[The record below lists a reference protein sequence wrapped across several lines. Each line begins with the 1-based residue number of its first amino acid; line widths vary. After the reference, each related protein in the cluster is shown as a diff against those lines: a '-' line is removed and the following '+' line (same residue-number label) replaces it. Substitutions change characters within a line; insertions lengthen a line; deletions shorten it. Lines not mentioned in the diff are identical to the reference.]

1 MSKSGGIRAA
11 SLFVG
16 LLLCM
21 VTIQTAIAQTEGNA
35 AVMSSASTDNS
46 TNIIDPQIYNNYLT
60 AGSGTQFT
68 ASFANKGNE
77 TLVLTPKV
85 VCIPDSD
92 KNVDKSWVKISP
104 ANATVAPG
112 SKQKFD
118 IELNIPRETQGGE
131 YRSDIAFTDDLV
143 PGSTQYANA
152 MHLDLMVQALPK
164 ILLETQY
171 ISDILDAG
179 KEYEYKIKI
188 KNIASKD
195 VTIDPKIP
203 GFNSYYDPS
212 YLPAFNSDAIEI
224 SAPSTIKAGE
234 IANMTIRVKVPNN
247 ATGRY
252 YGNINMNVDGAG
264 SSSDMNNPQLNTNNP
279 QLNLDFTV
287 LKQPLV
293 PYLKTFKTTNEKP
306 ITIEVSSNTNENPW
320 LQSPKRE
327 KPSFELKLNR
337 NNDPVNMTFV
347 KSVESGNINIGGGY
361 PAVWPIGDETTYQSF
376 VDTYVETYTV
386 PGAAGDWEL
395 SILPKNMQNFGYSI
409 TVGDSNYSKSQ
420 N

>member
-1 MSKSGGIRAA
+1 MSKSGGIKAA

-35 AVMSSASTDNS
+35 AVMLSASKDNS
-46 TNIIDPQIYNNYLT
+46 TNNIDPQVYNTYLT

-68 ASFANKGNE
+68 ASFTNKGNE

-85 VCIPDSD
+85 VCVPDSEKNID
-92 KNVDKSWVKISP
+92 KNWVKISP
-104 ANATVAPG
+104 ASANVAPG

-118 IELNIPRETQGGE
+118 VEISIPKETQGGE
-131 YRSDIAFTDDLV
+131 YRSDVAFTDDLV

-152 MHLDLMVQALPK
+152 MHLDLIVQALPK

-171 ISDILDAG
+171 ISDVVDAG

-188 KNIASKD
+188 KNIANRD

-203 GFNSYYDPS
+203 GSNSFFDPG
-212 YLPAFNSDAIEI
+212 YIPAFNSDAIKI
-224 SAPSTIKAGE
+224 SAPSTIKAGG
-234 IANMTIRVKVPNN
+234 IANMTIRVKVPEN

-252 YGNINMNVDGAG
+252 YGNINMNVDGEG
-264 SSSDMNNPQLNTNNP
+264 SSSDMNNPQLS
-279 QLNLDFTV
+279 LDFTV

-293 PYLKTFKTTNEKP
+293 PYLKAFKTTNEKP
-306 ITIEVSSNTNENPW
+306 ITVEVSATTSENPW
-320 LQSPKRE
+320 LQTPKRE
-327 KPSFELKLNR
+327 KPSFELKLSR
-337 NNDPVNMTFV
+337 NNNPVNMTFV
-347 KSVESGNINIGGGY
+347 KSVESGNINIGGSY
-361 PAVWPIGDETTYQSF
+361 PAVWPIDCETIYQSF
-376 VDTYVETYTV
+376 GDTYVETYTV
-386 PGAAGDWEL
+386 PGAVGDWDL
-395 SILPKNMQNFGYSI
+395 SILPKNTQNFGYSI
-409 TVGDSNYSKSQ
+409 TVGDSNYSKSR